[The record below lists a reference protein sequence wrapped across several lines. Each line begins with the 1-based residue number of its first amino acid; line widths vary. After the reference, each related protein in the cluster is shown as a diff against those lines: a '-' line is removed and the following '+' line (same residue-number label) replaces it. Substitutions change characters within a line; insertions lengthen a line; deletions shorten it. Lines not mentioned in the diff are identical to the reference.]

1 MGHGGRWMVKK
12 VILRDGC
19 GGKRKWLLYIFKKR
33 NNVIKIEEKKWIVN
47 EKLRKT

>member
-1 MGHGGRWMVKK
+1 MRKK
-12 VILRDGC
+12 VILRDGW
-19 GGKRKWLLYIFKKR
+19 REEVVLYIIFKKR